1 MDLAE
6 KGNVT
11 IEYTDLI
18 NMTSSNLN
26 NTVDIL
32 YDLFQSST
40 LAGLEVS
47 KLDE

>member
-40 LAGLEVS
+40 LAGFEVS